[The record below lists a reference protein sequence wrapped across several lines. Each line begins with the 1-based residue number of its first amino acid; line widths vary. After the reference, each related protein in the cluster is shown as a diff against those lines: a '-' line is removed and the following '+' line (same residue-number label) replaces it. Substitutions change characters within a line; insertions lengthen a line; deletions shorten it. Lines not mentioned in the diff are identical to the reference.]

1 MQKQLIVDKGACSK
15 AGRKQV
21 NQDAEGGRV
30 PEAPALSSKGAA
42 FAIADGISS
51 SDVSDQASR
60 IAITRFLEDYYHT
73 PIEWSVKSSVQH
85 VLLAINSW
93 LNAQTFRSP
102 HRFDKNRGF
111 VCTFSGLV
119 IKSRMVHIFHLGDTR
134 IYRVR
139 TGHLEQLTEDHRFWG
154 EEDRSYLARALGM
167 SPHLEIDYTS
177 HEAKVGDIYLLMS
190 DGVYDHLK
198 SDDILAL
205 LNSDTDLDQVCQQW
219 VALAYQ
225 RGSADNLTAIAVRLL
240 QLPDHDVA
248 SLYQALSALP
258 LPPALEEG
266 KQFEGYLILRVLHQS
281 HRSQVYLA
289 RDTST
294 GNQVVLKVPATDLA
308 ASAETLERFY
318 LEEWIARRIQHRH
331 VLRPFASERQRQSLY
346 SVMEYVPGQTLQQ
359 WMLDHPQPSLEMVR
373 HIVEQL
379 ANALEAFHRLEMVY
393 QDLQPANILIDEDGK
408 ITLIDFGAVSVAGLD
423 EMYSHTQTW
432 GLLGSVQY
440 SAPEQ
445 FFGQPGSVQSDLF
458 ALGCITYQLL
468 TGKLPYGTE
477 VAKIKHGDD
486 RLRLYYRDIRYEQPD
501 FPAWMDQAIAR
512 AVHPYA
518 EKRYPSLSEF
528 VFDLRTPNPAFNR
541 HSHPALL
548 QRHPLGFWRGL
559 SFFLACVVF
568 VLLGM
573 LANQK
578 HAEHAPILSKPHK
591 SSAVQL
597 TTRLSAKL

>member
-1 MQKQLIVDKGACSK
+1 MQQTLKVESGACSQ
-15 AGRKQV
+15 AGRKPV
-21 NQDAEGGRV
+21 NQDAHGGLQ
-30 PEAPALSSKGAA
+30 PDQPLLTGKGVA

-51 SDVSDQASR
+51 STVSDHASNL
-60 IAITRFLEDYYHT
+60 AISRFVSDYYHT
-73 PIEWSVKSSVQH
+73 PLEWSVKSSVQH
-85 VLLAINSW
+85 VLLAINSL
-93 LNAQTFRSP
+93 LNAETFRSP
-102 HRFDKNRGF
+102 YRFDKNRGY
-111 VCTFSGLV
+111 VCTFSALV
-119 IKSRMVHIFHLGDTR
+119 IKARLAHVFHLGDTR
-134 IYRVR
+134 IYRIR
-139 TGHLEQLTEDHRFWG
+139 AGELALLTEDHRFWG

-167 SPHLEIDYTS
+167 SPHPEIDYKS
-177 HEAKVGDIYLLMS
+177 HEAKVGDVYVFMS
-190 DGVYDHLK
+190 DGVYDHLNPE
-198 SDDILAL
+198 DILSRL
-205 LNSDTDLDQVCQQW
+205 QSETDLNLVCQHW
-219 VALAYQ
+219 VEQAYQ
-225 RGSADNLTAIAVRLL
+225 RGSADNLTAVALRLL

-248 SLYQALSALP
+248 SLYQELSALP
-258 LPPALEEG
+258 LPPVLEEG
-266 KQFEGYLILRVLHQS
+266 KLFEGYLILRVLHQS
-281 HRSQVYLA
+281 HRSRVYLA
-289 RDTST
+289 RDAST
-294 GNQVVLKVPATDLA
+294 DNQVVLKVPAPDLV
-308 ASAETLERFY
+308 ASPEILERFY

-331 VLRPFASERQRQSLY
+331 VLRPVESENQRQTLY

-359 WMLDHPQPSLEMVR
+359 WMLDHPQPPLDMVR

-379 ANALEAFHRLEMVY
+379 ANALAAFHRLEMVY

-408 ITLIDFGAVSVAGLD
+408 VTLIDFGAVSVAGLD

-445 FFGQPGSVQSDLF
+445 FIGEPGSVQSDLF

-518 EKRYPSLSEF
+518 EKRYSSLSEF
-528 VFDLRTPNPAFNR
+528 VFDLRTPNPAFSRHNR
-541 HSHPALL
+541 PALL
-548 QRHPLGFWRGL
+548 QRHPLAFWRGL
-559 SFFLACVVF
+559 SFFLGCLVF

-578 HAEHAPILSKPHK
+578 YAECANLEQAAQKQCNSPPAP
-591 SSAVQL
+591 V
-597 TTRLSAKL
+597 KLKL